1 MDELLKQLAEW
12 MNSEEDEHLEF
23 KEAKNQFDFERLVR
37 YCVALA
43 NEGGGRF
50 ILGVTDQIPRQVV
63 GTQAYQNLEKTK
75 TGLMERLRLRIEAD
89 EIKHPQGRVLVFH
102 IPSRPLGYP
111 IAHQGAYWMR
121 RGQALVPMTPDL
133 LQRIFAETA
142 RTSLLRFALRPPL
155 PIWTRR
161 PWRTSAKGG

>member
-1 MDELLKQLAEW
+1 MEELLKQLAEW

-23 KEAKNQFDFERLVR
+23 KEAKTQFDFEKLVR

-63 GTQAYQNLEKTK
+63 STQAYQNLEKTK

-89 EIKHPQGRVLVFH
+89 EIKHPRGAGPGL
-102 IPSRPLGYP
+102 SYPLK
-111 IAHQGAYWMR
+111 ASW
-121 RGQALVPMTPDL
+121 L
-133 LQRIFAETA
+133 LQQ
-142 RTSLLRFALRPPL
+142 P
-155 PIWTRR
+155 
-161 PWRTSAKGG
+161 GG